1 MQTVTSRTPC
11 ARQHCFVQ
19 CLLLKDEPKKSEAD
33 FTAEAC
39 MTLDM
44 VKQLTPPAVWQFK
57 DKQTKK
63 NVFLI
68 LLKFAYIAFCWLLY
82 KAKSFF

>member
-1 MQTVTSRTPC
+1 
-11 ARQHCFVQ
+11 
-19 CLLLKDEPKKSEAD
+19 
-33 FTAEAC
+33 

-44 VKQLTPPAVWQFK
+44 VKQLTPPAVWQLK

-63 NVFLI
+63 NILLI
-68 LLKFAYIAFCWLLY
+68 WLKFAYIAFCWLCY